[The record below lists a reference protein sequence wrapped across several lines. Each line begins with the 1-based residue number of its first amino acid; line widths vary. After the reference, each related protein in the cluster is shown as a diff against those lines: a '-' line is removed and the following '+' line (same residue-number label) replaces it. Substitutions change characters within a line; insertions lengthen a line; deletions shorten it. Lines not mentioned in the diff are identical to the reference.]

1 MSPFHTDKVTSTRLT
16 TFIIMGYD
24 FSITKPTLQPEYAM
38 IKTSF
43 HRFLQTIVNC
53 KLDAYY
59 VHALVLKP

>member
-1 MSPFHTDKVTSTRLT
+1 MV
-16 TFIIMGYD
+16 YD
-24 FSITKPTLQPEYAM
+24 FSIKKPTLQPENDMEA
-38 IKTSF
+38 TSF